1 MNKVT
6 QRPQCCF
13 DCNNQL
19 NLKIID
25 TTNCGLI
32 INLVYRKVSR
42 EVFTVTV
49 EKRFQSALALC
60 ESSESDRT
68 KLTSL
73 EWLRCFNRIVLK
85 WATLENNPSG
95 STVDKK
101 KAHSV
106 IVRLILTNKEQIG
119 QFGIFCILE
128 RLASLRRNQS
138 GSRVH
143 PC

>member
-49 EKRFQSALALC
+49 EKRFQSALTLC

-73 EWLRCFNRIVLK
+73 EWLRLFQLNSPEMSYSRK
-85 WATLENNPSG
+85 
-95 STVDKK
+95 
-101 KAHSV
+101 
-106 IVRLILTNKEQIG
+106 
-119 QFGIFCILE
+119 
-128 RLASLRRNQS
+128 QS
-138 GSRVH
+138 FR
-143 PC
+143 